1 MDDELNNGNGGG
13 GVQTGDVTPG
23 GAPPGGVPPVITPEA
38 MQIQMQTMQQL
49 MNQQMELFR
58 LQMQIN
64 PVVAQQTP
72 PPVTAP
78 PPQQAEAVSSIKRAN
93 APCGRYDMN
102 SHELRTYTKDCN
114 DFQKLT
120 ACTDEQAVLQMRLNM
135 DEPLKQAIDANY
147 SSTWD
152 GFTVKE
158 ALEAVGT
165 ILKRT
170 TNPVV
175 FRKQFD
181 GMVQSKLSQ

>member
-1 MDDELNNGNGGG
+1 
-13 GVQTGDVTPG
+13 
-23 GAPPGGVPPVITPEA
+23 
-38 MQIQMQTMQQL
+38 MQQL

-114 DFQKLT
+114 DFQIKS
-120 ACTDEQAVLQMRLNM
+120 DRSIFNIQ
-135 DEPLKQAIDANY
+135 
-147 SSTWD
+147 
-152 GFTVKE
+152 G
-158 ALEAVGT
+158 
-165 ILKRT
+165 
-170 TNPVV
+170 
-175 FRKQFD
+175 
-181 GMVQSKLSQ
+181 